1 VAGLASTA
9 DVEENVIEL
18 AEPPCSYSQFVNMVA
33 Y

>member
-1 VAGLASTA
+1 VAGLAST
-9 DVEENVIEL
+9 DVEENIIEL